1 MSGSAA
7 LAGARRRR
15 AAPPPTAAPG
25 SRPQTQPQSQTQLLA
40 QQSSQLPVHAQNPF
54 PMASNGLSQGL
65 TGQMS
70 GPIAYNPNLPLP
82 PGIRGPASGVNV
94 GQPQVPMSVPSMAGG
109 PPPIMVLKGHDDKLK
124 DHEGAINDVS
134 NRLNHL
140 NSRLDKLEEDF
151 NQFFDGNGG
160 EGEGQDTAVE
170 GEGTASSNA
179 GGMLDDQAY
188 AELCSDLIDN
198 RDFMSGIVD
207 KIVND
212 TNLSEVIKQIEP
224 VVVENREL
232 RSLIHSQQEM
242 LNHMSSLVYKLLND
256 NATVANAPTVITYV
270 PPPRVSAATA
280 AADNDGPT
288 FSTLAPIVSA
298 PVVSAPI
305 ISAPVVSSS
314 SGVSD
319 YEPSSYIE
327 QQEQDLTQDQDQDQ
341 DQDQEHDEEN
351 SGTVKLEVTH
361 NDVDAE
367 HQGTDV

>member
-15 AAPPPTAAPG
+15 AAPPPTATAG
-25 SRPQTQPQSQTQLLA
+25 TRPQTQPQSQTQLLA
-40 QQSSQLPVHAQNPF
+40 QSSQLPVHAQNPF

-65 TGQMS
+65 TGQMG

-94 GQPQVPMSVPSMAGG
+94 GQQQQVPMSVPSMAGG

-151 NQFFDGNGG
+151 NQFFDGNGE

-170 GEGTASSNA
+170 GEGAVPNA

-188 AELCSDLIDN
+188 AELCTDLIDN

-270 PPPRVSAATA
+270 PPPRVSAA

-288 FSTLAPIVSA
+288 FSTLAPVVSAPIVSA

-305 ISAPVVSSS
+305 VSSS
-314 SGVSD
+314 GGVSD

-327 QQEQDLTQDQDQDQ
+327 EQNSTQDPTQDQ
-341 DQDQEHDEEN
+341 EPDEEN

-361 NDVDAE
+361 NDVDE

>member
-15 AAPPPTAAPG
+15 AAPPPTAIAG
-25 SRPQTQPQSQTQLLA
+25 TRPQTQPQSQTQLLA
-40 QQSSQLPVHAQNPF
+40 QSSSQLPVHAQNQF

-65 TGQMS
+65 TGQMGGGS
-70 GPIAYNPNLPLP
+70 IAYNPNLPLP
-82 PGIRGPASGVNV
+82 PGIRGPVNV
-94 GQPQVPMSVPSMAGG
+94 GQPVPLSVPSMAGG

-151 NQFFDGNGG
+151 NQFFDGENTAL
-160 EGEGQDTAVE
+160 EGQE
-170 GEGTASSNA
+170 ASSNA
-179 GGMLDDQAY
+179 GGGMLDDQAY
-188 AELCSDLIDN
+188 AELCTDLIDN

-242 LNHMSSLVYKLLND
+242 LNHMSSLLYKLLND
-256 NATVANAPTVITYV
+256 NATVANVPKVITYV
-270 PPPRVSAATA
+270 PPPRASA

-298 PVVSAPI
+298 PIVSAPI
-305 ISAPVVSSS
+305 VSSS
-314 SGVSD
+314 NGVSD
-319 YEPSSYIE
+319 YEPSSYIGNE
-327 QQEQDLTQDQDQDQ
+327 EQEQAQEQAQEQEQAQNSTQY
-341 DQDQEHDEEN
+341 QEPDEEN

-361 NDVDAE
+361 NDAE
-367 HQGTDV
+367 EYQGTDV

>member
-1 MSGSAA
+1 MGGGS
-7 LAGARRRR
+7 
-15 AAPPPTAAPG
+15 
-25 SRPQTQPQSQTQLLA
+25 
-40 QQSSQLPVHAQNPF
+40 
-54 PMASNGLSQGL
+54 
-65 TGQMS
+65 
-70 GPIAYNPNLPLP
+70 IAYNPNLPLP
-82 PGIRGPASGVNV
+82 PGIRGPVNV
-94 GQPQVPMSVPSMAGG
+94 GQPVPLSVPSMAGG

-151 NQFFDGNGG
+151 NQFFDGNGEEGNG
-160 EGEGQDTAVE
+160 E
-170 GEGTASSNA
+170 EGTAALEGQSNA
-179 GGMLDDQAY
+179 GGGMLDDQAY
-188 AELCSDLIDN
+188 AELCTDLIDN

-242 LNHMSSLVYKLLND
+242 LNHMSSLLYKLLND
-256 NATVANAPTVITYV
+256 NATVANAPKVITYV
-270 PPPRVSAATA
+270 PPPRASAA

-298 PVVSAPI
+298 PIVSAPI
-305 ISAPVVSSS
+305 VSSS
-314 SGVSD
+314 NGVSD
-319 YEPSSYIE
+319 YEPSSYMDMDNEE
-327 QQEQDLTQDQDQDQ
+327 QLTQDQDQ
-341 DQDQEHDEEN
+341 EN

-361 NDVDAE
+361 NDVE
-367 HQGTDV
+367 EQQGTDV